1 MKKNLQEIEILS
13 KPQNIKR
20 LIYEMRFDELIN
32 TINEKYPSFF
42 TKNENLLY
50 IIMKFNFIKI
60 VIYQHDI
67 ESAKLFYNQYL
78 LSIMGKL
85 YGKNSTSYNKKHY
98 KYQHFLLIISQNNKF
113 TQFQQFY
120 NLQPYFDKFA
130 NLLQKALEKENKP
143 DTNNIH
149 FNVVKIS
156 NNKNLSDVK
165 INSNSR
171 NPPLFKTER
180 VNNLSYSSENM
191 SEIEEELFN
200 LNLNLDNKK
209 NLFTVYSV
217 NNQNINTN
225 TSQTESVIDIDTSS
239 NIVKNIDTKKFV
251 ENNNFISSSQE
262 ENKEKKNI
270 NKFRRVNLCKK
281 IVRKFK
287 KFLKNKKDIIS
298 PFWSKFAKENLL
310 PPFKHD
316 EIEFK
321 SFSHTFLHWLFSH
334 KGGVDLYN
342 EFINLKGEEE
352 LDNIY
357 SCYCIR
363 NLDEKKN
370 IENFFKNFAVYF
382 SAIKNNSNENIS
394 DCAINNGGGN
404 KHESIDYD
412 CMKEQEKNDDAFNS
426 ETYRNYRGFEV
437 FEKILK
443 SDSSNSSMDNAQL
456 DINNENDIGNF
467 HENINN
473 MDNFLNINNT
483 NNNYHIDDFAIIP
496 DEKIFKNN
504 FDIYPDIHEYGIDKN
519 NFYNFNY
526 MNEFNNNSANVNINK
541 SSADCFFNN
550 EENIYY
556 KKFDNSDFNED

>member
-1 MKKNLQEIEILS
+1 MKKNLQEIETLP
-13 KPQNIKR
+13 KPQNYKQ

-42 TKNENLLY
+42 AKNENLLY
-50 IIMKFNFIKI
+50 IIMKFNFIKLI
-60 VIYQHDI
+60 IFQHDI
-67 ESAKLFYNQYL
+67 ESAKIFYNQYL
-78 LSIMGKL
+78 LSIMGKV
-85 YGKNSTSYNKKHY
+85 YGKNSTLYNRKHY
-98 KYQHFLLIISQNNKF
+98 KYKHFLLIISQNNKF
-113 TQFQQFY
+113 TQFQEFFY
-120 NLQPYFDKFA
+120 LQPYFDKFL
-130 NLLQKALEKENKP
+130 NLLEKTFEKENKP
-143 DTNNIH
+143 DRNNIL
-149 FNVVKIS
+149 FNVVKYS
-156 NNKNLSDVK
+156 DNKNLNDFK
-165 INSNSR
+165 PNFNSGNQ
-171 NPPLFKTER
+171 PLFKTER
-180 VNNLSYSSENM
+180 VNNLNYSSENM

-200 LNLNLDNKK
+200 LNINLDNKK

-217 NNQNINTN
+217 NNQNIISNI
-225 TSQTESVIDIDTSS
+225 SQSESVIDIDNSS
-239 NIVKNIDTKKFV
+239 NIIKKINTKKFI
-251 ENNNFISSSQE
+251 ENNNFISSSE

-310 PPFKHD
+310 PPFKHE

-334 KGGVDLYN
+334 QGGVDLYN
-342 EFINLKGEEE
+342 EFINFKGEEE

-363 NLDEKKN
+363 NLEEKKN
-370 IENFFKNFAVYF
+370 TEKFFKNFAVYF

-394 DCAINNGGGN
+394 DCAINNGGEN
-404 KHESIDYD
+404 KNEGSDYN
-412 CMKEQEKNDDAFNS
+412 CMKEQEKNDAFKL
-426 ETYRNYRGFEV
+426 EIYRNCREFEI
-437 FEKILK
+437 FEKIVK
-443 SDSSNSSMDNAQL
+443 SDSSNSSMDNALL
-456 DINNENDIGNF
+456 DINNENEIGNI
-467 HENINN
+467 HENI
-473 MDNFLNINNT
+473 DNFTNNNNT

-504 FDIYPDIHEYGIDKN
+504 NLDISPDIHFNEIDKN
-519 NFYNFNY
+519 HFYNFNY
-526 MNEFNNNSANVNINK
+526 MNEFNNNSANVNTNK

-550 EENIYY
+550 EENIYD

>member
-1 MKKNLQEIEILS
+1 MKKNLQEIETLP
-13 KPQNIKR
+13 KPQNYKQ

-42 TKNENLLY
+42 AKNENLLY
-50 IIMKFNFIKI
+50 IIMKFNFIKLI
-60 VIYQHDI
+60 IFQHDI
-67 ESAKLFYNQYL
+67 ESAKIFYNQYL
-78 LSIMGKL
+78 LSIMGKV
-85 YGKNSTSYNKKHY
+85 YGKNSTLYNRKHY
-98 KYQHFLLIISQNNKF
+98 KYKHFLLIISQNNKF
-113 TQFQQFY
+113 TQFQEFFY
-120 NLQPYFDKFA
+120 LQPYFDKFL
-130 NLLQKALEKENKP
+130 NLLEKTFEKENKP
-143 DTNNIH
+143 DRNNIL
-149 FNVVKIS
+149 FNVVKYS
-156 NNKNLSDVK
+156 DNKNLNDFK
-165 INSNSR
+165 PNFNSGNQ
-171 NPPLFKTER
+171 PLFKTER
-180 VNNLSYSSENM
+180 VNNLNYSSENM

-200 LNLNLDNKK
+200 LNINLDNKK

-217 NNQNINTN
+217 NNQNIISNI
-225 TSQTESVIDIDTSS
+225 SQSESVIDIDNSS
-239 NIVKNIDTKKFV
+239 NIIKKINTKKFV
-251 ENNNFISSSQE
+251 ENNNFISSSE

-310 PPFKHD
+310 PPFKHE

-334 KGGVDLYN
+334 QGGVDLYN
-342 EFINLKGEEE
+342 EFINFKGEEE

-363 NLDEKKN
+363 NLEEKKN
-370 IENFFKNFAVYF
+370 TEKFFKNFAVYF

-394 DCAINNGGGN
+394 DCAINNGGEN
-404 KHESIDYD
+404 KNEGSDYN
-412 CMKEQEKNDDAFNS
+412 CMKEQEKNDAFKL
-426 ETYRNYRGFEV
+426 EIYRNCREFEI
-437 FEKILK
+437 FEKIVK
-443 SDSSNSSMDNAQL
+443 SDSSNSSMDNALL
-456 DINNENDIGNF
+456 DINNENEIGNI
-467 HENINN
+467 HENI
-473 MDNFLNINNT
+473 DNFTNNNNT

-504 FDIYPDIHEYGIDKN
+504 NLDISPDIHFSEIDKN
-519 NFYNFNY
+519 HFYNFNY
-526 MNEFNNNSANVNINK
+526 MNEFNNNSANVNTNK

-550 EENIYY
+550 EENIYD

>member
-1 MKKNLQEIEILS
+1 MKKNLQEIETLP
-13 KPQNIKR
+13 KPQNYKQ

-42 TKNENLLY
+42 AKNENLLY
-50 IIMKFNFIKI
+50 IIMKFNFIKLI
-60 VIYQHDI
+60 IFQHDI
-67 ESAKLFYNQYL
+67 ESAKIFYNQYL
-78 LSIMGKL
+78 LSIMGKV
-85 YGKNSTSYNKKHY
+85 YGKNSTLYNRKHY
-98 KYQHFLLIISQNNKF
+98 KYKHFLLIISQNNKF
-113 TQFQQFY
+113 TQFQEFFY
-120 NLQPYFDKFA
+120 LQPYFDKFL
-130 NLLQKALEKENKP
+130 NLLEKTFEKENKP
-143 DTNNIH
+143 DRNNIL
-149 FNVVKIS
+149 FNVVKYS
-156 NNKNLSDVK
+156 DNKNLNDFK
-165 INSNSR
+165 PNFNSGNQ
-171 NPPLFKTER
+171 PLFKTER
-180 VNNLSYSSENM
+180 VNNLNYSSENM

-200 LNLNLDNKK
+200 LNINLDNKK

-217 NNQNINTN
+217 NNQNIISNI
-225 TSQTESVIDIDTSS
+225 SQSESVIDIDNSS
-239 NIVKNIDTKKFV
+239 NIINKINTKKFV
-251 ENNNFISSSQE
+251 ENNNFISSSE

-310 PPFKHD
+310 PPFKHE

-334 KGGVDLYN
+334 QGGVDLYN
-342 EFINLKGEEE
+342 EFINFKGEEE

-363 NLDEKKN
+363 NLEEKKN
-370 IENFFKNFAVYF
+370 TEKFFKNFAVYF

-394 DCAINNGGGN
+394 DCAINNGGEN
-404 KHESIDYD
+404 KNEGSDYN
-412 CMKEQEKNDDAFNS
+412 CMKEQEKNDAFKL
-426 ETYRNYRGFEV
+426 EIYRNCREFEI
-437 FEKILK
+437 FEKIVK
-443 SDSSNSSMDNAQL
+443 SDSSNSSMDNALL
-456 DINNENDIGNF
+456 DINNENEIGNI
-467 HENINN
+467 HENI
-473 MDNFLNINNT
+473 DNFTNNNNT

-504 FDIYPDIHEYGIDKN
+504 NLDISPDIHFSEIDKN
-519 NFYNFNY
+519 HFYNFNY
-526 MNEFNNNSANVNINK
+526 MNEFNNNSANVNTNK

-550 EENIYY
+550 EENIYD